1 MIHGLEWLFIAL
13 ILFILIL
20 GDPGKIPQIA
30 RALAE
35 AKKEYEKATAMVQEL
50 VENVERE
57 AEKQAKELE
66 LEEKLIKRA
75 KELGIETYGK
85 TETEIAQEI
94 LIRDIRAK
102 AEKEGRKADGKEG
115 ERAGEG
121 KSEEFAE
128 PKESQPQS
136 K

>member
-1 MIHGLEWLFIAL
+1 MIQGLEWLFIAL
-13 ILFILIL
+13 ILLILIL

-35 AKKEYEKATAMVQEL
+35 AKKEYEKATATVQEL
-50 VENVERE
+50 VENVEKE
-57 AEKQAKELE
+57 AEKRAKELE

-85 TETEIAQEI
+85 TEREIVQEI
-94 LIRDIRAK
+94 LRRDIGAE
-102 AEKEGRKADGKEG
+102 AEKEKG
-115 ERAGEG
+115 EAEEERTGEG
-121 KSEEFAE
+121 KPEESAE

>member
-1 MIHGLEWLFIAL
+1 MIHGLEWLFITL

-20 GDPGKIPQIA
+20 WDPGKIPQIA
-30 RALAE
+30 KALAE
-35 AKKEYEKATAMVQEL
+35 AKKEYEKATATVQEL
-50 VENVERE
+50 VEDVKEG
-57 AEKQAKELE
+57 AEKRAKELE

-85 TETEIAQEI
+85 TEREIVQEI

-102 AEKEGRKADGKEG
+102 AEEEEEETGEKEGKKAE
-115 ERAGEG
+115 EG
-121 KSEEFAE
+121 KPEEPSE